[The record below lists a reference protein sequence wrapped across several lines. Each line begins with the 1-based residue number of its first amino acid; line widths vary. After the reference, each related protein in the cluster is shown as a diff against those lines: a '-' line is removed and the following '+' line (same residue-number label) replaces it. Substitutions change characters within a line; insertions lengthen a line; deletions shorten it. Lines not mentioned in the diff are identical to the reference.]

1 MLVIQL
7 TAAGL
12 LLLGSWLIFRAL
24 VEIDAPG
31 RPRPM
36 VGPRSRPAE
45 PEVERH
51 LPRAA

>member
-7 TAAGL
+7 AGAGL

-24 VEIDAPG
+24 LEIDAPA

-36 VGPRSRPAE
+36 AVPRQGAAE